1 MKAQALFTLP
11 DSPIPATAKASNP
24 AAREAQAIERL
35 AALALELAGLA
46 IRPAKFPMLQARL
59 TRRQRALG
67 LPDLASYADHLG
79 RPERRAEHGAFLGAV
94 TTHVSAFFREPRQ
107 FDRFGSELLPH
118 LIRRARSG
126 RKVRL
131 WTAGGAAGQE
141 AQTLAMLVLTAM
153 PDAAAFDIRI
163 LTSDIDPAMT
173 GLAQALS
180 VTPAAADAIPAP
192 YRHRFVRPAADG
204 SLRLGEGLRP
214 LLQFATHDL
223 HAPWPA
229 PGPFDAIFCRN
240 VLIYFARDHQERL
253 CTRFA
258 AALRPGGWLCLG
270 HAEAPGTG
278 ASAALTSQGDRIWSK
293 PEGIVTTPARPTR
306 ERSV

>member
-1 MKAQALFTLP
+1 MKAQTLP
-11 DSPIPATAKASNP
+11 PFLDSPVPAAAKASNP

-59 TRRQRALG
+59 TRRQRALS
-67 LPDLASYADHLG
+67 LPDLASYAAHLG
-79 RPERRAEHGAFLGAV
+79 RPEGRAEHGAFLGAV

-107 FDRFGSELLPH
+107 FDRFVSELLPH

-180 VTPAAADAIPAP
+180 LSPAAAAAIPEP
-192 YRHRFVRPAADG
+192 YRQRFVRPAADG

-270 HAEAPGTG
+270 HAEAPGTSV
-278 ASAALTSQGDRIWSK
+278 SAALTSQGDRIWSK
-293 PEGIVTTPARPTR
+293 PEGVAPPPARPIW
-306 ERSV
+306 ERLA